1 MDIKAFLLNV
11 AVVSATA
18 AAVIKFVLLEYESV
32 RRVVKRVRQKPWD

>member
-32 RRVVKRVRQKPWD
+32 RRVLERVRRKAPD